1 MEKLEKEIAQI
12 IAKIDEVELLLEKDY
27 KEWTQKEKLKFG
39 NHEILR
45 KEKELLRKEKEQLRD
60 KEKLLMKREERETE
74 ERLLLLKQGIF
85 FKNNCRN

>member
-1 MEKLEKEIAQI
+1 MEKVEKEIAQI
-12 IAKIDEVELLLEKDY
+12 TAKIDEVELLLEKDY

-45 KEKELLRKEKEQLRD
+45 KKEDRLRKKE
-60 KEKLLMKREERETE
+60 ELLMKKEEDLRE

-85 FKNNCRN
+85 FKSNCRN